1 MDACIHIYS
10 DEDDVRERARAH
22 DNARDIYA
30 HDCGQL
36 PFGTLDP
43 RAFELIVR
51 DLFDEKKVEAT
62 WDWYDTAFRIN
73 DGSDILPSFKEYRF
87 SQAHTKLFIS
97 SNNLSLTG
105 LILR

>member
-10 DEDDVRERARAH
+10 DVDDVRERARAH

-73 DGSDILPSFKEYRF
+73 DGSDIRNGAEADRGRRL
-87 SQAHTKLFIS
+87 
-97 SNNLSLTG
+97 
-105 LILR
+105 